1 MNDLQVIVVK
11 DVVPIRNIDFV
22 STLLVRDVAQIAAIV
37 AVYVNQFPTQ
47 FMRVSATEIAIP
59 VPNEVGGLAHVQEIS
74 LVRTLDINNPE
85 SSNLENE
92 IIEGGV
98 VLTPADTSARIS
110 VLNSVLYV
118 RGDDFSQ
125 ATEVWINK
133 RKQSFTLISQTE
145 LLASFPALDGVVD
158 TVEVISTS
166 KTTSRRSFFAYQLG
180 ELRAINGPM
189 KVIQQFVKLLLTTP
203 GSDAFDPDAPAVGLR
218 KWISKNLPAA
228 NPQSVLAQIIISV
241 QTAGTIMIA
250 QQAATALPPNERLAT
265 VQVVGA
271 DTNPENPSSLNLV
284 IKLTTLSRESFV
296 FSTLLGT
303 INEIR
308 AAAES

>member
-22 STLLVRDVAQIAAIV
+22 STLLIRKVDRTDLVRV
-37 AVYVNQFPTQ
+37 VYVNQFPTR
-47 FMRVSATEIAIP
+47 FVTLSTSELAVP
-59 VPNEVGGLAHVQEIS
+59 VPNEVGGLIHVREVVLS
-74 LVRTLDINNPE
+74 RTLDPGDPE
-85 SSNLENE
+85 STNFENE
-92 IIEGGV
+92 VIEGGV
-98 VLTPADTSARIS
+98 ALTPTETTSRIS

-125 ATEVWINK
+125 ATEVWVNK
-133 RKQSFTLISQTE
+133 RKQPFTLISQTE

-158 TVEVISTS
+158 TVEVVSTS

-180 ELRAINGPM
+180 DLRPISGPM
-189 KVIQQFVKLLLTTP
+189 KVIQQFVKLLLTSP
-203 GSDAFDPDAPAVGLR
+203 GSDVFDPDTPAVGLR
-218 KWISKNLPAA
+218 KWISKNLPAS
-228 NPQSVLAQIIISV
+228 NPQAILAQVIIAV
-241 QTAGTIMIA
+241 QTAGAIMIA
-250 QQAATALPPNERLAT
+250 QQAASALPADEQLAT

-284 IKLTTLSRESFV
+284 IQITTLSRQSFV
-296 FSTLLGT
+296 FSTLLGA

-308 AAAES
+308 TAAES